1 MAASVGGVTKFGE
14 AAWELAKGIF
24 KVDNKNAALREL
36 NQRFGT
42 TYKSFDEV
50 PEDTVKNLRKEYGTK
65 VAEEAK
71 GTTKSS
77 EDVLSK
83 YADEVSPEEAGE
95 IETVIP
101 EVVQQ
106 KLLPASRRANVID
119 TTATIPES
127 RRLAA
132 PRSER
137 EFGVGETIYAGPGQE
152 GPVKFSPEGFE
163 AGVNKSQAP
172 KTLSDVIN
180 KRTTANNDLSG
191 GTKVVDGVPTAV
203 ALGAGTAVV
212 GGLGALGAGL
222 SSNNEAGPSTPTPT
236 PTRLIQGL
244 TERKRA
250 NKIEESAFESM
261 PGQSAPVG
269 FTSTE
274 EDIAQ
279 AKSDVELSKKK
290 DTERLAE
297 IDSGITALTG
307 TLTAS
312 GANPNP
318 TVVQQL
324 ETLQAEKRQVQSRLT
339 NTAEPSTEPKSAAIS
354 TEVPAPT
361 KGRGPIASG
370 KEYGTLLDK
379 LKSTT
384 EEEPEK
390 PSSLREVVAA
400 APMAPSPTEP
410 TPSPYEQSMAELKG
424 ERATAKA
431 ERDADLRRAEIG
443 ELASIIGQSL
453 TQIGAAASGMRSGV
467 DMSGIAQKALVDW
480 DKRKDQVMNLY
491 KQNVAELDGQ
501 QAKLERAKER
511 ADDKV
516 EKEAYQKAQMKLAR
530 EKMQQD
536 KDIAAQNNQIKM
548 LAAIAT
554 KNDKAI
560 KDSETQYTR
569 NLAKLDKREADLRKV
584 EELNIL
590 NKTKEVIAG
599 ELASLLGEESVKEEG
614 IFYGENILS
623 KDDLMKLVAD
633 KKAEIRQERDQVYK
647 NLETLTAYQV
657 RANAPKAAA
666 PAPAAQASAG
676 QPPSADDMVR
686 VELEGKELR
695 MPRANLQAAKNK
707 YPNLKVL
714 E

>member
-1 MAASVGGVTKFGE
+1 MALSSKVIKELLNIGGE
-14 AAWELAKGIF
+14 AAIREAKALGATGVKKLEDIPEEIADKILAPKGYKRATVEAPIPEEEIRQF
-24 KVDNKNAALREL
+24 GESIDIGSDVSPRFRETATSVNTPTIDSGIKLLGPGKNA
-36 NQRFGT
+36 
-42 TYKSFDEV
+42 
-50 PEDTVKNLRKEYGTK
+50 
-65 VAEEAK
+65 
-71 GTTKSS
+71 
-77 EDVLSK
+77 
-83 YADEVSPEEAGE
+83 
-95 IETVIP
+95 IP
-101 EVVQQ
+101 M
-106 KLLPASRRANVID
+106 
-119 TTATIPES
+119 
-127 RRLAA
+127 
-132 PRSER
+132 
-137 EFGVGETIYAGPGQE
+137 PGLVQE
-152 GPVKFSPEGFE
+152 GSVRFSPEGIE
-163 AGVNKSQAP
+163 P
-172 KTLSDVIN
+172 
-180 KRTTANNDLSG
+180 
-191 GTKVVDGVPTAV
+191 GVPYNKAAAAPETLKQAIDRNV
-203 ALGAGTAVV
+203 TPRQSPVTSSTPADELIDSSLTGKDIAKGALATGA
-212 GGLGALGAGL
+212 GLGALAAGINGIPSGEPLTPEQEARRQRL
-222 SSNNEAGPSTPTPT
+222 SQTPAGQ
-236 PTRLIQGL
+236 RIL
-244 TERKRA
+244 K
-250 NKIEESAFESM
+250 EEEM
-261 PGQSAPVG
+261 
-269 FTSTE
+269 TS
-274 EDIAQ
+274 Q
-279 AKSDVELSKKK
+279 AK
-290 DTERLAE
+290 A
-297 IDSGITALTG
+297 
-307 TLTAS
+307 
-312 GANPNP
+312 
-318 TVVQQL
+318 
-324 ETLQAEKRQVQSRLT
+324 RQVQKELDKKERMAKALGLSEEEKAQYIGAAPAVPSPANLISSL
-339 NTAEPSTEPKSAAIS
+339 AEAKPMAG
-354 TEVPAPT
+354 V
-361 KGRGPIASG
+361 GPIASG

-379 LKSTT
+379 LKPTAK
-384 EEEPEK
+384 EEPKKTSALKEA
-390 PSSLREVVAA
+390 VAA

-536 KDIAAQNNQIKM
+536 KDIAAQNNQLKM

-569 NLAKLDKREADLRKV
+569 NLAKLDKRESDLRKV